1 MNNMLKRLFFII
13 FCFSFLFTQDLQVD
27 PVFTGAFGSA
37 TINDKIY
44 NQFSIRPEFAF
55 EKFAMGLDI
64 YFYFDENGE
73 LYSKN
78 WDFSSSK
85 TTLQTIVDKIY
96 YVRWGQP
103 EDDMYFRVGALPT
116 ITLGHG
122 SLVSNYSNS
131 TDYPRVR
138 RTGFNF
144 KKKINNYTLEIIHS
158 NLKNL
163 FEPAVFGI
171 GNTFDFSSQL
181 KLNVTMVA
189 DFNQQ
194 KGLVDSDT
202 DGVPDYLEPDFA
214 NDETQWFSEQYY
226 IEENEDCTQ
235 GFASYN
241 DLYGGLP
248 EDESAGLCY
257 CEDNSVTC
265 IDGNL
270 YNTKIDCE
278 EVSGVWVP
286 NISPNGVHDY
296 CDQHVND
303 AVLNFFES
311 YDLINKDDEISG
323 ISFGVSYSIS
333 DNLYV
338 YSEFSKLYGNTS
350 NPYLNNDNFDTKL
363 GYGFIP
369 IGLKAD
375 WDKISLS
382 VDFRQNSD
390 NYIYNYWDR
399 NYDHSRIVVNSSE
412 NDISSIITKE
422 SQLYNYGESNGMSF
436 NLTSNFLKFFNISFD
451 YQHLNMRLW
460 NASIQD
466 YVTDGNKSFY
476 LKLDLD
482 TSIINKVRI
491 AEIFWQKNNV
501 KDIFDSQNNEN
512 SLFGY
517 NLGLQLSE
525 DMVFILK
532 GRKTYLQNE
541 SGEYEPFKTTQIE
554 SQILF

>member
-1 MNNMLKRLFFII
+1 MFKYLYIVFF
-13 FCFSFLFTQDLQVD
+13 CLGFLFSQDLEVD

-103 EDDMYFRVGALPT
+103 EDDMYFRIGTLPT

-144 KKKINNYTLEIIHS
+144 KKKFNSYTLEVVHS
-158 NLKNL
+158 NLKNI

-171 GNTFDFSSQL
+171 NNTFDFTSQL
-181 KLNVTMVA
+181 KLNVVLVA

-194 KGLVDSDT
+194 MGLVDSDN
-202 DGVPDYLEPDFA
+202 DGVPDYLEPEFA
-214 NDETQWFSEQYY
+214 NDENKWFSEQFY

-235 GFASYN
+235 GFAVYN

-248 EDESAGLCY
+248 EDENAGFCY
-257 CEDNSVTC
+257 CSDDNVLCLDS
-265 IDGNL
+265 DSNL
-270 YNTKIDCE
+270 LNASSEQCQA
-278 EVSGVWVP
+278 VSGVWVP
-286 NISPNGVHDY
+286 DTAPNGIHDY
-296 CDQHVND
+296 CDTHVND
-303 AVLNFFES
+303 ASNDFFES
-311 YDLINKDDEISG
+311 YNLIDEDDQISG
-323 ISFGVSYSIS
+323 ISFGVSYELAN
-333 DNLYV
+333 NLNI
-338 YSEFSKLYGNTS
+338 YSEFSKLYGNTV
-350 NPYLNNDNFDTKL
+350 NPYSNTNDFDTKL

-369 IGLKAD
+369 IGLKGD
-375 WDKISLS
+375 WDKFSVS

-390 NYIYNYWDR
+390 NYIYSYWDR
-399 NYDHSRIVVNSSE
+399 NYDHSRIVVNPGGDNS
-412 NDISSIITKE
+412 NPLITKE

-436 NLTSNFLKFFNISFD
+436 NVTSNLLKFFNLSFD
-451 YQHLNMRLW
+451 YQHLNSRLW
-460 NASIQD
+460 NEDLED
-466 YVTDGNKSFY
+466 YKTDTNKSFY
-476 LKLDLD
+476 VKLDLD

-491 AEIFWQKNNV
+491 AEIFYQKVNV
-501 KDIFDSQNNEN
+501 KDIFNSKNNEN

-532 GRKTYLQNE
+532 GRKTYVQNE
-541 SGEYEPFKTTQIE
+541 NGEYEPFKTTQIE

>member
-1 MNNMLKRLFFII
+1 MSKLLYVVFF
-13 FCFSFLFTQDLQVD
+13 CSSFLFSQDLEVD

-78 WDFSSSK
+78 WNFSSSK
-85 TTLQTIVDKIY
+85 STLQTIVDKIY

-103 EDDMYFRVGALPT
+103 DDDMYFRIGTLPT

-158 NLKNL
+158 NLKNI

-171 GNTFDFSSQL
+171 NNTFDFSSQL
-181 KLNVTMVA
+181 KLNVALVA

-194 KGLVDSDT
+194 KGLVDSDS

-214 NDETQWFSEQYY
+214 NDENQWFAEQFY
-226 IEENEDCTQ
+226 IEDNEDCIQ
-235 GFASYN
+235 GFAAYN

-248 EDESAGLCY
+248 EEESAGSCY
-257 CEDNSVTC
+257 CEDNSQTC
-265 IDGNL
+265 LDGDL
-270 YNTKIDCE
+270 YNTKTACE
-278 EVSGVWVP
+278 DNSGIWVP
-286 NISPNGVHDY
+286 NIAPNGVHDY
-296 CDQHVND
+296 CDQHVNN
-303 AVLNFFES
+303 AVNNFFDS
-311 YDLINKDDEISG
+311 YNLINEDDQVSG
-323 ISFGVSYSIS
+323 ISFGVSYDLSS
-333 DNLYV
+333 DLYI

-350 NPYLNNDNFDTKL
+350 NPYSDDDSFDTKL

-369 IGLKAD
+369 IGLKGD
-375 WDKISLS
+375 WDKFSIA

-399 NYDHSRIVVNSSE
+399 NYDHSRIVVNPVEDDSNSL
-412 NDISSIITKE
+412 ITKE
-422 SQLYNYGESNGMSF
+422 SQLYNYGESNGMSI
-436 NLTSNFLKFFNISFD
+436 NITSNLLKFFNISFD
-451 YQHLNMRLW
+451 YQHLNTRLW
-460 NASIQD
+460 NQD
-466 YVTDGNKSFY
+466 LGDYKTDSNKSFY
-476 LKLDLD
+476 AKLDLD
-482 TSIINKVRI
+482 TSMINKIRI
-491 AEIFWQKNNV
+491 AEIFYQKINV

-512 SLFGY
+512 SLLGY
-517 NLGLQLSE
+517 NLGLQMSE

-532 GRKTYLQNE
+532 GRKTYVQNE
-541 SGEYEPFKTTQIE
+541 NGDYEPFKTTQIE
-554 SQILF
+554 TQILF

>member
-1 MNNMLKRLFFII
+1 MFKLLYVIFF
-13 FCFSFLFTQDLQVD
+13 CSSFLLSQDLEVD

-78 WDFSSSK
+78 WNFTSSK
-85 TTLQTIVDKIY
+85 STLQTIVDKIY

-103 EDDMYFRVGALPT
+103 EDDMYFRIGSLPT

-158 NLKNL
+158 NLKNI

-171 GNTFDFSSQL
+171 NNTFDFSNQL
-181 KLNVTMVA
+181 KLNVALVA

-194 KGLVDSDT
+194 KGLVDSDS

-214 NDETQWFSEQYY
+214 NDENQWFAEQFY
-226 IEENEDCTQ
+226 IEDNVDCIQ
-235 GFASYN
+235 GFAAYN

-248 EDESAGLCY
+248 EEESAGSCY
-257 CEDNSVTC
+257 CEDNSETC
-265 IDGNL
+265 LDGDL
-270 YNTKIDCE
+270 YNTKTACE
-278 EVSGVWVP
+278 DTSGIWVP
-286 NISPNGVHDY
+286 HIAPNGVHDY
-296 CDQHVND
+296 CDQHVNN
-303 AVLNFFES
+303 AINNFFDS
-311 YDLINKDDEISG
+311 YNLINEDDQVSG
-323 ISFGVSYSIS
+323 ISFGVSYDLSS
-333 DNLYV
+333 DLYI

-350 NPYLNNDNFDTKL
+350 NPYSDDDSFDTKL

-369 IGLKAD
+369 IGLKGD
-375 WDKISLS
+375 WDKFSIA

-399 NYDHSRIVVNSSE
+399 NYDHSRIVVNPVEDDSNSL
-412 NDISSIITKE
+412 ITKE
-422 SQLYNYGESNGMSF
+422 SQLYNYGESNGMSI
-436 NLTSNFLKFFNISFD
+436 NITSNLLKFFNISFD
-451 YQHLNMRLW
+451 YQHLNTRLW
-460 NASIQD
+460 NQD
-466 YVTDGNKSFY
+466 LGDYKTDSNKSLY
-476 LKLDLD
+476 AKLDLD
-482 TSIINKVRI
+482 TSMINKIRI
-491 AEIFWQKNNV
+491 AEIFYQKINV

-512 SLFGY
+512 SLLGY
-517 NLGLQLSE
+517 NLGLQMSE

-532 GRKTYLQNE
+532 GRKTYVQNE
-541 SGEYEPFKTTQIE
+541 NGDYEPFKTTQIE
-554 SQILF
+554 TQILF

>member
-1 MNNMLKRLFFII
+1 MFKLLYLIFF
-13 FCFSFLFTQDLQVD
+13 CSSFLFNQDLEVD

-78 WDFSSSK
+78 WNFSSSK
-85 TTLQTIVDKIY
+85 STLQTIVDKIY

-103 EDDMYFRVGALPT
+103 DDDMYFRIGSLPT

-158 NLKNL
+158 NLKNI

-171 GNTFDFSSQL
+171 NNTFDFSNQL
-181 KLNVTMVA
+181 KLNVALVA

-194 KGLVDSDT
+194 KGLVDSDS

-214 NDETQWFSEQYY
+214 NDKNQWFAEQFY
-226 IEENEDCTQ
+226 IEENDDCKHGFED
-235 GFASYN
+235 YN
-241 DLYGGLP
+241 DLYGALP
-248 EDESAGLCY
+248 EDESAGY
-257 CEDNSVTC
+257 CRCPLDSEIC
-265 IDGNL
+265 IDENL
-270 YNTKIDCE
+270 YFTKSECENT
-278 EVSGVWVP
+278 GGLWVP
-286 NISPNGVHDY
+286 NIAPNEVHDY
-296 CDQHVND
+296 CDQHVNN
-303 AVLNFFES
+303 AVNNFFDS
-311 YDLINKDDEISG
+311 YNLINEDDQVSG
-323 ISFGVSYSIS
+323 ISFGVSYDLSS
-333 DNLYV
+333 DLYI

-350 NPYLNNDNFDTKL
+350 NPYSSDDSFDTKL

-369 IGLKAD
+369 IGLKGD
-375 WDKISLS
+375 WDKFSIA

-399 NYDHSRIVVNSSE
+399 NYDHSRIVVNPVEDDSNSL
-412 NDISSIITKE
+412 ITKE
-422 SQLYNYGESNGMSF
+422 SQLYNYGESNGMSI
-436 NLTSNFLKFFNISFD
+436 NITSNLLKFFNISFD
-451 YQHLNMRLW
+451 YQHLNTRLW
-460 NASIQD
+460 NQD
-466 YVTDGNKSFY
+466 LGDYKTDSNKSFY
-476 LKLDLD
+476 AKLDLD
-482 TSIINKVRI
+482 TSMINKIRI
-491 AEIFWQKNNV
+491 AEIFYQKINV

-512 SLFGY
+512 SLLGY
-517 NLGLQLSE
+517 NLGLQMSE

-532 GRKTYLQNE
+532 GRKTYVQNE
-541 SGEYEPFKTTQIE
+541 NGDYEPFKTTQIE
-554 SQILF
+554 TQILF

>member
-1 MNNMLKRLFFII
+1 MLKRLFFVI
-13 FCFSFLFTQDLQVD
+13 FCFGFLFCQDLDVD

-78 WDFSSSK
+78 WNFSSSK
-85 TTLQTIVDKIY
+85 TTLQTIIDKIY

-103 EDDMYFRVGALPT
+103 EDDMYFRIGALPT

-158 NLKNL
+158 NLKNI
-163 FEPAVFGI
+163 FEPAVFGVN
-171 GNTFDFSSQL
+171 NTFDFSKQL
-181 KLNVTMVA
+181 KLNIVLVA

-194 KGLVDSDT
+194 KGLVDSDS
-202 DGVPDYLEPDFA
+202 DGVPDYLETDFA
-214 NDETQWFSEQYY
+214 NDENQWFAEQFY
-226 IEENEDCTQ
+226 IEENNDCTQ
-235 GFASYN
+235 GFAVYN

-248 EDESAGLCY
+248 DNENAGFCY
-257 CEDNSVTC
+257 CSDDNSLC
-265 IDGNL
+265 LEADSNL
-270 YNTKIDCE
+270 LDSNYQECE
-278 EVSGVWVP
+278 AVLGIWVP
-286 NISPNGVHDY
+286 NTAPNGVHDY
-296 CDQHVND
+296 CDAHVNN
-303 AVLNFFES
+303 AINNFFES
-311 YDLINKDDEISG
+311 YNLIKEDDQISG
-323 ISFGVSYSIS
+323 ISFGISY
-333 DNLYV
+333 NLSNNLHV

-350 NPYLNNDNFDTKL
+350 NPYSNNINFDTKL

-369 IGLKAD
+369 VGLKAD
-375 WDKISLS
+375 WDKFSIS

-390 NYIYNYWDR
+390 NYMYNYWDR
-399 NYDHSRIVVNSSE
+399 NYDHSRIVVNSVEDDS
-412 NDISSIITKE
+412 NSLITKE
-422 SQLYNYGESNGMSF
+422 SQLYNYGESNGMSL
-436 NLTSNFLKFFNISFD
+436 NMTSNFLKFFNISFD
-451 YQHLNMRLW
+451 YQHLNTRLW
-460 NASIQD
+460 NED
-466 YVTDGNKSFY
+466 LEDFKTDSNKSFY
-476 LKLDLD
+476 AKLDLD

-491 AEIFWQKNNV
+491 AEIFYQKINV
-501 KDIFDSQNNEN
+501 KDIFDSDNNEN

-517 NLGLQLSE
+517 NLGLQMSE

-541 SGEYEPFKTTQIE
+541 NGEYEPFKTTQIE
-554 SQILF
+554 TQILF